1 MEATAKMEN
10 LKGGDS
16 IYSPKISETLI
27 PNLYKIA
34 KQRGVPM
41 TRLVN
46 EIITNWLNRNQRK
59 YVVMD
64 E

>member
-1 MEATAKMEN
+1 M
-10 LKGGDS
+10 KGGDT
-16 IYSPKISETLI
+16 IYSPKISELLI
-27 PNLYKIA
+27 PKLYKIA
-34 KQRGVPM
+34 QQRGVPM